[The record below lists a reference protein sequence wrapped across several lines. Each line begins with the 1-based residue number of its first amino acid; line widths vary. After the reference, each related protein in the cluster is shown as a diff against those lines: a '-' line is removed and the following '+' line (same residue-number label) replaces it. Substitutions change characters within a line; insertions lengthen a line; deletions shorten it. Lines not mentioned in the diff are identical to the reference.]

1 MAGGKETGRQKMIG
15 MMYMVLTALLALNVS
30 SAVLE
35 KFAIINSTLID
46 LVKDSG
52 ESNDKLV
59 EAIEG
64 STVKSEVVDA
74 TKVKAKQVRELTK
87 ATLVYM
93 DEVKVK
99 MSTDDKGVALKEVI
113 QDTHH
118 ADELMLNEKN
128 GKGSSLALI
137 YQKKLDKH
145 VVQLNEILKF
155 KEQFKL
161 ITKRAGDYPMFANAK
176 QELKDQPY
184 DAFAFHGTPTMGAI
198 AYVTQ
203 QQTEILEYERKALT
217 ELLAVTEG
225 KVYKVDQ
232 LVPMVRAQSNSLVA
246 GATYEGDLF
255 LAGAASGVDPVM
267 FKGNEPVKVQEVEI
281 SPGIKI
287 KMGKISFKAS
297 ASNYD
302 NNGLAKMSY
311 PVKIV
316 VPNRDPIVQNIEYN
330 VIRPNVKFES
340 AASSTLYKDCGNVK
354 NISIPGLSDM
364 SSVSLSCSPEDGKII
379 PLGSGQFSLLP
390 SRAEM
395 KVRITMAGADI
406 GIEKFSAVPVPEPQ
420 FVLKSGSQ
428 EINFEKGVSPSSRVT
443 VDIRLPDAFVAQ
455 NKKDAGYRITKLR
468 ISTRAGT
475 KEFTSGSI
483 NLADLGARSGDNLA
497 ITSIT
502 VVRSTYD
509 PKDDDNLPVN
519 FKFTPIAIPVK

>member
-35 KFAIINSTLID
+35 KFAIINSTLVD
-46 LVKDSG
+46 LVKDSR

-59 EAIEG
+59 EAIQG
-64 STVKSEVVDA
+64 STVKSDLVDD
-74 TKVKAKQVRELTK
+74 TKKKAKEVRDLTK
-87 ATLVYM
+87 ATLSYM

-99 MSTDDKGVALKEVI
+99 MSTDEKGVALKEIV
-113 QDTHH
+113 QDLHH

-137 YQKKLDKH
+137 YQKALDKH
-145 VVQLNEILKF
+145 VIQLNGIMKSKEPF
-155 KEQFKL
+155 KA

-232 LVPMVRAQSNSLVA
+232 LVPMVRSLTNSLVA

-267 FKGNEPVKVQEVEI
+267 FKGNESVKVQEVEL
-281 SPGIKI
+281 SKGMKI

-302 NNGLAKMSY
+302 NGVAKMSY

-316 VPNRDPIVQNIEYN
+316 VPNRDPIEQNIEYF
-330 VIRPNVKFES
+330 VIKPNVKFES

-364 SSVSLSCSPEDGKII
+364 SAVSLSCSPEDGKII
-379 PLGSGQFSLLP
+379 ALGSGQFSLLP